1 MLSNQKS
8 KLNFVHILKKY
19 EGHVLF
25 LIIISAFYC
34 PNFWSEKNSDWKGS
48 ITEERVWNLELTV
61 VAVKKNP
68 QRIGGSINMYLNP
81 MNRSWAVP
89 KHKHS
94 QPNFDWT
101 KANSFQVKTSVT
113 DGNEVI
119 PKIIVNPY
127 ETTTIRIR
135 KKHNFT
141 FPISKFLHTRIYLYV
156 LPAVKKHCSCHFPS
170 HSIYICSKLPTDMQ
184 A

>member
-8 KLNFVHILKKY
+8 KLKFAHILKKY
-19 EGHVLF
+19 EGHLLF

-119 PKIIVNPY
+119 PKIIANPY
-127 ETTTIRIR
+127 ETTPIRIR

-141 FPISKFLHTRIYLYV
+141 FPISNFQISSHQNISLCITCCEKTLFLPFSFPFHIYM
-156 LPAVKKHCSCHFPS
+156 F
-170 HSIYICSKLPTDMQ
+170 
-184 A
+184 

>member
-1 MLSNQKS
+1 MISWSQLRSNQKS
-8 KLNFVHILKKY
+8 NLNFAHILKKY

-25 LIIISAFYC
+25 LIIICSAFYF
-34 PNFWSEKNSDWKGS
+34 PTFLIRKNSEKNSDWKGS
-48 ITEERVWNLELTV
+48 VTVERVWNLELTV
-61 VAVKKNP
+61 VAVRKNP
-68 QRIGGSINMYLNP
+68 QRTGGSINMYLNP

-119 PKIIVNPY
+119 PKIIANPY
-127 ETTTIRIR
+127 ETTPIRIR
-135 KKHNFT
+135 K
-141 FPISKFLHTRIYLYV
+141 
-156 LPAVKKHCSCHFPS
+156 
-170 HSIYICSKLPTDMQ
+170 
-184 A
+184 